1 MAINEVI
8 YCKKFEKIK
17 AEMEKQPCID
27 DLLHIGKAIVNTLER
42 MLGLKLYSGIFSI
55 EISLYNVYIPFY
67 SSS

>member
-27 DLLHIGKAIVNTLER
+27 DLLLKGKAIVNTLGR
-42 MLGLKLYSGIFSI
+42 MLTLKLYS
-55 EISLYNVYIPFY
+55 
-67 SSS
+67 